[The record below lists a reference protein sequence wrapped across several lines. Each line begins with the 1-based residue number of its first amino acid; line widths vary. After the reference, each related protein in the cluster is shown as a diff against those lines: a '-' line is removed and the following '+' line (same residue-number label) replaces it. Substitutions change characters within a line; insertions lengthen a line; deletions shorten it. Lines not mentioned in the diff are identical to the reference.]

1 MIFIFGKTYTA
12 TLHGIDGLL
21 VQVESD
27 ISDGLPTFELVGIP
41 SSEVREAKERV
52 NTAFKNAQIKIPP
65 KRITVNLSPADI
77 RKCGSGFDLPIAISI
92 LCALGFLKRE
102 VLNKVLICGE
112 LGLDG
117 KIKPIDGILSF
128 VLCAKEHGLSYCMIP
143 KDNEEEGCSIHGM
156 KMIPISSLSDAIEIL
171 KHPNSIDEHAISAK
185 AWQELHPGF
194 AFESTY
200 DFSDIKGQEVLK
212 RALEIAACGMHNV
225 LMSGPPGSGKTMA
238 AKRFPSILPPM
249 TQEESIE
256 VTRIYSVCGLLPSR
270 SGLMHMRPFRSPHHT
285 ISTQALIGGGYYP
298 QPGEVSLADRG
309 VLFLDEL
316 TEFSNTTL
324 ETLRQP
330 LEDGNVQISRVRGCY
345 TFPSHTL
352 LCAAMNPC
360 KCGYYPDLNRCT
372 CSLTDVKRYLAKLSK
387 PFLDRIDITVETTAL
402 NYQEFTSETK
412 SETSANIRERV
423 LKTHE
428 IQKERYKNS
437 NTFFN
442 AQMNTHEIEEFC
454 ILDEKEEALLEQ
466 LVSTYKITARGY
478 HKILRVARTI
488 ADLEGSEM
496 INEEHLMEAFCY
508 RNSWLQ

>member
-1 MIFIFGKTYTA
+1 MVFIFGKTFTA

-92 LCALGFLKRE
+92 LCALGLISKE
-102 VLNKVLICGE
+102 ISEKILICGE

-128 VLCAKEHGLSYCMIP
+128 VLCAKEHGFSYCMLP
-143 KDNEEEGCSIHGM
+143 LDNEEEGCSIHGI
-156 KMIPISSLSDAIEIL
+156 KIIPVSSLSDVIAIL
-171 KHPNSIDEHAISAK
+171 KHPSTVDEHAVATRP
-185 AWQELHPGF
+185 WQEIPSL
-194 AFESTY
+194 ESTG

-212 RALEIAACGMHNV
+212 RALEIAACGMHNI

-238 AKRFPSILPPM
+238 AKRFSSILPPM

-270 SGLMHMRPFRSPHHT
+270 SGLMHERPFRSPHHT

-330 LEDGNVQISRVRGCY
+330 LEDGKVQISRVKGFY

-372 CSLTDVKRYLAKLSK
+372 CSLTDVKRYLSKLSK

-402 NYQEFTSETK
+402 NYQEFTSNSK
-412 SETSANIRERV
+412 LETSAKIRQRV
-423 LKTHE
+423 QKTHE
-428 IQKERYKNS
+428 IQKDRYKNS
-437 NTFFN
+437 KTFFN
-442 AQMNTHEIEEFC
+442 AQMNTHEIEDFC
-454 ILDEKEEALLEQ
+454 ILDSKETSLLEKF
-466 LVSTYKITARGY
+466 VSNYKITARGY

-488 ADLEGSEM
+488 ADLEGSEK
-496 INEEHLMEAFCY
+496 IKEEHLMEAFCY